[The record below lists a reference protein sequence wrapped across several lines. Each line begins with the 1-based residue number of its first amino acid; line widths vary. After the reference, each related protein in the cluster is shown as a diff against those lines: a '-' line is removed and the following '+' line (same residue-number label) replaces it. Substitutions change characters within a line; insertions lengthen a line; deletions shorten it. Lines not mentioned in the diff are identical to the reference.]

1 MSISEADIHSAI
13 DWMRAA
19 DGEAL
24 ITPGKIYRALGK
36 SADCGGCMPLF
47 LATMRANDNLEVP
60 MQLRGLRRGTTQEPR
75 SCKATQKSSNISTAP
90 FGQS

>member
-1 MSISEADIHSAI
+1 MIVCHCQNITDKDIHSAI

-19 DGEAL
+19 DTTTI

-47 LATMRANDNLEVP
+47 LGTMRSSARMEVP
-60 MQLRGLRRGTTQEPR
+60 MQLRGLRRKATQEEKT
-75 SCKATQKSSNISTAP
+75 CKATRK
-90 FGQS
+90 